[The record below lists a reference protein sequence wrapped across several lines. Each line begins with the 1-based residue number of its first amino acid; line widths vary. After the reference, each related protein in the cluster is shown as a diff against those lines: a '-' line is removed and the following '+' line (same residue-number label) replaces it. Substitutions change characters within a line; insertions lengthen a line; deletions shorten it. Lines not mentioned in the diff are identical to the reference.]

1 MDEQQLAFIR
11 AQQELIDLLPPE
23 IKTIVWEHGF
33 AAVPE
38 IEMRRYRAML
48 RRKEKGR
55 LKGRPS
61 YVAPVIDMAALD
73 GPEQF
78 HGEDEE

>member
-1 MDEQQLAFIR
+1 
-11 AQQELIDLLPPE
+11 
-23 IKTIVWEHGF
+23 
-33 AAVPE
+33 
-38 IEMRRYRAML
+38 MRRYRAML